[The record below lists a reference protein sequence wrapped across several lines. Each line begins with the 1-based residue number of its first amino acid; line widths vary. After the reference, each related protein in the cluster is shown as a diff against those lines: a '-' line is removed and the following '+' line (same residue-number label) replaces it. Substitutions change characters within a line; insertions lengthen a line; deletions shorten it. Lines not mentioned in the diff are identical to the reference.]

1 MSLAVLVSLRLIY
14 CRAHLAID
22 LIDKATKEIR
32 QDDEKTVYKN
42 LDDIGEDLPDH
53 SPRFVL
59 LSYPL
64 TLPSGRLS
72 VPYVLLFYLPVT
84 CNSELRML
92 YAGAKELF
100 RNTAEVNKVIDI
112 SSVED
117 LEEIPEKLGAA

>member
-1 MSLAVLVSLRLIY
+1 M
-14 CRAHLAID
+14 ID
-22 LIDKATKEIR
+22 LS
-32 QDDEKTVYKN
+32 
-42 LDDIGEDLPDH
+42 LPLQ
-53 SPRFVL
+53 S
-59 LSYPL
+59 
-64 TLPSGRLS
+64 SGRQS

-112 SSVED
+112 SSVDD

>member
-1 MSLAVLVSLRLIY
+1 MS
-14 CRAHLAID
+14 
-22 LIDKATKEIR
+22 
-32 QDDEKTVYKN
+32 
-42 LDDIGEDLPDH
+42 DH
-53 SPRFVL
+53 SL
-59 LSYPL
+59 HLQD
-64 TLPSGRLS
+64 SGRLS

-112 SSVED
+112 NSPDD